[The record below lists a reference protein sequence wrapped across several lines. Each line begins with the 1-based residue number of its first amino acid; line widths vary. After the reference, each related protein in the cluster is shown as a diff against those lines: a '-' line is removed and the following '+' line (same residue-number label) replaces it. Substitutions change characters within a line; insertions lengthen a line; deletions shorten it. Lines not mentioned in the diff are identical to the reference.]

1 MKTLVDHIALQISN
15 SIEDLSGGDSSSKRV
30 YVTGGGA
37 YNSTLINHIKS
48 HTEAEVIV
56 PDDNIVEYKEALAFA
71 LLGILR
77 VKNQTNVLSS
87 HTGAEKDSVSGSL
100 YGDFSKLI

>member
-1 MKTLVDHIALQISN
+1 
-15 SIEDLSGGDSSSKRV
+15 
-30 YVTGGGA
+30 
-37 YNSTLINHIKS
+37 
-48 HTEAEVIV
+48 VIV
-56 PDDNIVEYKEALAFA
+56 PNDDIVEYKEALAFA

-100 YGDFSKLI
+100 YGNFSKLI

>member
-37 YNSTLINHIKS
+37 YNTVLINHLRS
-48 HTEAEVIV
+48 HTDAEVIV
-56 PDDNIVEYKEALAFA
+56 PDSDIVEYKEALAFA

-77 VKNQTNVLSS
+77 VKNQINVLSS
-87 HTGAEKDSVSGSL
+87 HTGAENDSVSGGL
-100 YGDFSKLI
+100 YGDFSKLT

>member
-1 MKTLVDHIALQISN
+1 
-15 SIEDLSGGDSSSKRV
+15 
-30 YVTGGGA
+30 
-37 YNSTLINHIKS
+37 LINHIKS

-77 VKNQTNVLSS
+77 VKNQTNVLSA